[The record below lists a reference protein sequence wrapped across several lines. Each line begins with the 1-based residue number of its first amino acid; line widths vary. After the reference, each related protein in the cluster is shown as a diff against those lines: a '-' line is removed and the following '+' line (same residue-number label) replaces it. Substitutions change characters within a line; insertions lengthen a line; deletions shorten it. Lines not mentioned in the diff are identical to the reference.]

1 MVLILDTQTTL
12 TSGERR
18 AILALG
24 SLYSFRM
31 LGLFMVLPVL
41 GIYAVDLPG
50 ATPEKLGIALGAYG
64 LTQACLQ
71 LPLGWLSD
79 RIGRLPIVVAGLCL
93 FIAGSLVAA
102 GAETIHGIIAGRF
115 LQGAGA
121 IAAALTALA
130 ADSTRESQ
138 RTKAM
143 AVIGASV
150 GLSFVMAIVLGPVI
164 ASSLG
169 LQGVFLVT
177 AALGAVGLVI
187 VLTVLPKNAPKAAA
201 IADGDWAADHVF
213 GGRLPVLYASVFL
226 LHGLMMA
233 TFLIIP
239 ATLVDTFH
247 FAASEHWKIYLL
259 TVVLSIPPALLIMR
273 MGRGGE
279 DPRSALSLAIIALV
293 GGILVALLAPNLT
306 TVGVGLCF
314 MFVGINALEAILP
327 ATVTRVAPG
336 RLRGTA
342 LGIFATCQFLGI
354 FVGGALAGFILSAGG
369 SQAVAIL
376 AGILAVAWL
385 IALWRRPFTP
395 VIAAV
400 FHE

>member
-1 MVLILDTQTTL
+1 MNTQNTL
-12 TSGERR
+12 TFSERR

-79 RIGRLPIVVAGLCL
+79 RIGRLPIVIVGLCL

-102 GAETIHGIIAGRF
+102 AADTIHGIIAGRF

-150 GLSFVMAIVLGPVI
+150 GLSFVLAIVLGPVI
-164 ASSLG
+164 AASLG

-177 AALGAVGLVI
+177 AGLGAIGLVI
-187 VLTVLPKNAPKAAA
+187 VLTLLPKNMPKAAA
-201 IADGDWAADHVF
+201 IADGDWAVDHVF
-213 GGRLPVLYASVFL
+213 GGTLPVLYASVFL

-239 ATLVDTFH
+239 GALVNAFA
-247 FAASEHWKIYLL
+247 FAAGDHWIIYLL

-273 MGRGGE
+273 MGRSGE
-279 DPRSALSLAIIALV
+279 DPRSALSWAIVSLI
-293 GGILVALLAPNLT
+293 GGILMALLAPNLM
-306 TVGVGLCF
+306 TVAAGLWL

-342 LGIFATCQFLGI
+342 LGIFASCQFLGI

-376 AGILAVAWL
+376 ASFCALVWL
-385 IALWRRPFTP
+385 TVLWLKPFTP
-395 VIAAV
+395 VIAV
-400 FHE
+400 VSNE

>member
-1 MVLILDTQTTL
+1 MNTQNTL
-12 TSGERR
+12 TFSERR

-79 RIGRLPIVVAGLCL
+79 RIGRLPIVIVGLCL

-102 GAETIHGIIAGRF
+102 AADTIHGIIAGRF

-150 GLSFVMAIVLGPVI
+150 GLSFVLAIVLGPVI
-164 ASSLG
+164 AASLG

-177 AALGAVGLVI
+177 AGLGAIGLVI
-187 VLTVLPKNAPKAAA
+187 VLTLLPKNMPKAAA
-201 IADGDWAADHVF
+201 IADGDWAVDHVF
-213 GGRLPVLYASVFL
+213 GGTLPVLYASVFL

-239 ATLVDTFH
+239 GALVNAFA
-247 FAASEHWKIYLL
+247 FAAGDHWIIYLL
-259 TVVLSIPPALLIMR
+259 TVMLSIPPALLIMR

-279 DPRSALSLAIIALV
+279 DPRWALSWAIVSLI
-293 GGILVALLAPNLT
+293 GGILMALLAPNLM
-306 TVGVGLCF
+306 TVGAGLWL

-336 RLRGTA
+336 KLRGTA
-342 LGIFATCQFLGI
+342 LGIFASCQFLGI

-376 AGILAVAWL
+376 ASFCALVWL
-385 IALWRRPFTP
+385 TVLWLKPFTP
-395 VIAAV
+395 VIAV
-400 FHE
+400 VSNE

>member
-1 MVLILDTQTTL
+1 MNSKDPL
-12 TSGERR
+12 TSGEQR

-50 ATPEKLGIALGAYG
+50 ATPGKLGIALGAYG

-79 RIGRLPIVVAGLCL
+79 RIGRRPIVVAGLLL
-93 FIAGSLVAA
+93 FITGSLVAA
-102 GAETIHGIIAGRF
+102 AAETIDGIIAGRF

-121 IAAALTALA
+121 IAAALTAMA
-130 ADSTRESQ
+130 ADATRESQ

-150 GLSFVMAIVLGPVI
+150 GLSFVLAIVLGPVI
-164 ASSLG
+164 AAMMG

-177 AALGAVGLVI
+177 ACLGTLGLVI
-187 VLTVLPKNAPKAAA
+187 VLTVLPRSPSKGAA
-201 IADGDWAADHVF
+201 IADGDWAVDHVF
-213 GGRLPVLYASVFL
+213 GGRLPVLYGSIFL

-233 TFLIIP
+233 TFLIVP
-239 ATLVDTFH
+239 AALVSTWNLP
-247 FAASEHWKIYLL
+247 AEQHWAIYLL

-273 MGRGGE
+273 MGRGGG
-279 DPRSALSLAIIALV
+279 DPRSALTLAIIALV
-293 GGILVALLAPNLT
+293 AGVLLAVLAPSLLAL
-306 TVGVGLCF
+306 GVGLWL
-314 MFVGINALEAILP
+314 MFTGINALEALLP
-327 ATVTRVAPG
+327 ATVTRLAPG

-354 FVGGALAGFILSAGG
+354 FAGGAVAGALVSLGG
-369 SQAVAIL
+369 STAVASIVG
-376 AGILAVAWL
+376 ACTACWL
-385 IALWRRPFTP
+385 FALWLRPLVPALATSY
-395 VIAAV
+395 
-400 FHE
+400 EE

>member
-1 MVLILDTQTTL
+1 MNTQNTL
-12 TSGERR
+12 TFSERR

-79 RIGRLPIVVAGLCL
+79 RIGRLPIVIVGLCL

-102 GAETIHGIIAGRF
+102 AADTIHGIIAGRF

-150 GLSFVMAIVLGPVI
+150 GLSFVLAIVLGPVI
-164 ASSLG
+164 AASLG

-177 AALGAVGLVI
+177 AGLGAIGLVI
-187 VLTVLPKNAPKAAA
+187 VLTLLPKNMPKAAA
-201 IADGDWAADHVF
+201 IADGDWAVDHVF
-213 GGRLPVLYASVFL
+213 GGTLPVLYASVFL

-239 ATLVDTFH
+239 GALVNAFA
-247 FAASEHWKIYLL
+247 FAAGDHWIIYLL

-273 MGRGGE
+273 MGRSGE
-279 DPRSALSLAIIALV
+279 DPRSALSWAIVSLI
-293 GGILVALLAPNLT
+293 GGILMALLAPNLM
-306 TVGVGLCF
+306 TVGAGLWL

-342 LGIFATCQFLGI
+342 LGIFASCQFLGI
-354 FVGGALAGFILSAGG
+354 FVGGALAGFLLSAGG

-376 AGILAVAWL
+376 ASFCALVWL
-385 IALWRRPFTP
+385 SVLWLKPFTP
-395 VIAAV
+395 VIAV
-400 FHE
+400 VSNE

>member
-1 MVLILDTQTTL
+1 MILDTQTTL

-50 ATPEKLGIALGAYG
+50 ATPQKLGIALGAYG

-239 ATLVDTFH
+239 ATLVDTFD

-354 FVGGALAGFILSAGG
+354 FVGGALAGFILSTGG
-369 SQAVAIL
+369 SQAVAGL
-376 AGILAVAWL
+376 AGFLALAWL

>member
-1 MVLILDTQTTL
+1 VNTQNTL
-12 TSGERR
+12 TFSERR

-79 RIGRLPIVVAGLCL
+79 RIGRLPIVIVGLCL

-102 GAETIHGIIAGRF
+102 AADTIHGIIAGRF

-150 GLSFVMAIVLGPVI
+150 GLSFVLAIVLGPVI
-164 ASSLG
+164 AASLG

-177 AALGAVGLVI
+177 AGLGAIGLVI
-187 VLTVLPKNAPKAAA
+187 VLTLLPKNMPKAAA
-201 IADGDWAADHVF
+201 IADGDWAVDHVF
-213 GGRLPVLYASVFL
+213 GGTLPVLYASVFL

-239 ATLVDTFH
+239 GALVNAFA
-247 FAASEHWKIYLL
+247 FAAGDHWIIYLL
-259 TVVLSIPPALLIMR
+259 TVMLSIPPALLIMR

-279 DPRSALSLAIIALV
+279 DPRWALSWAIVSLI
-293 GGILVALLAPNLT
+293 GGILMALLAPNLM
-306 TVGVGLCF
+306 TVGAGLWL

-342 LGIFATCQFLGI
+342 LGIFASCQFLGI

-376 AGILAVAWL
+376 ASFCALVWL
-385 IALWRRPFTP
+385 TVLWLKPFTP
-395 VIAAV
+395 VIAV
-400 FHE
+400 VSNE

>member
-1 MVLILDTQTTL
+1 MNTQNTL
-12 TSGERR
+12 TFSERR

-79 RIGRLPIVVAGLCL
+79 RIGRLPIVIVGLCL

-102 GAETIHGIIAGRF
+102 AADTIHGIIAGRF

-150 GLSFVMAIVLGPVI
+150 GLSFVLAIVLGPVI
-164 ASSLG
+164 AASLG

-177 AALGAVGLVI
+177 AGLGAIGLVI
-187 VLTVLPKNAPKAAA
+187 VLTLLPKNMPKAAA
-201 IADGDWAADHVF
+201 IADGDWAVDHVF
-213 GGRLPVLYASVFL
+213 GGTLPVLYASVFL

-239 ATLVDTFH
+239 GALVNAFA
-247 FAASEHWKIYLL
+247 FAAGDHWIIYLL

-279 DPRSALSLAIIALV
+279 DPRSALSWAIVSLI
-293 GGILVALLAPNLT
+293 GGILMALLAPNLM
-306 TVGVGLCF
+306 TVGAGLWL

-342 LGIFATCQFLGI
+342 LGIFASCQFLGI

-376 AGILAVAWL
+376 ASFCALVWL
-385 IALWRRPFTP
+385 TVLWLKPFTP
-395 VIAAV
+395 VIAV
-400 FHE
+400 VSNE

>member
-1 MVLILDTQTTL
+1 
-12 TSGERR
+12 
-18 AILALG
+18 
-24 SLYSFRM
+24 M

-79 RIGRLPIVVAGLCL
+79 RIGRLPIVIVGLCL

-102 GAETIHGIIAGRF
+102 AADTIHGIIAGRF

-150 GLSFVMAIVLGPVI
+150 GFSFVLAIVLGPVI
-164 ASSLG
+164 AASLG

-177 AALGAVGLVI
+177 AGLGAIGLVI
-187 VLTVLPKNAPKAAA
+187 VLTLLPKNMPKAAA
-201 IADGDWAADHVF
+201 IADGDWAVDHVF
-213 GGRLPVLYASVFL
+213 GGTLPVLYASVFL

-239 ATLVDTFH
+239 GALVNAFA
-247 FAASEHWKIYLL
+247 FAAGDHWIIYLL

-273 MGRGGE
+273 MGRSGE
-279 DPRSALSLAIIALV
+279 DPRSALSWAIVSLI
-293 GGILVALLAPNLT
+293 GGILMALLAPNLM
-306 TVGVGLCF
+306 TVAAGLWL

-342 LGIFATCQFLGI
+342 LGIFASCQFLGI

-376 AGILAVAWL
+376 ASFCALVWL
-385 IALWRRPFTP
+385 TVLWLKPFTP
-395 VIAAV
+395 VIAV
-400 FHE
+400 VSNE

>member
-1 MVLILDTQTTL
+1 MNTQNTL
-12 TSGERR
+12 TFSERR

-79 RIGRLPIVVAGLCL
+79 RIGRLPIVIVGLCL

-102 GAETIHGIIAGRF
+102 AADTIHGIIAGRF

-150 GLSFVMAIVLGPVI
+150 GLSFVLAIVLGPVI
-164 ASSLG
+164 AASLG

-177 AALGAVGLVI
+177 AGLGAIGLVI
-187 VLTVLPKNAPKAAA
+187 VLTLLPKNMPKAAA
-201 IADGDWAADHVF
+201 IADGDWAVDHVF
-213 GGRLPVLYASVFL
+213 GGTLPVLYASVFL

-239 ATLVDTFH
+239 GALVNVFA
-247 FAASEHWKIYLL
+247 FAAGDHWIIYLL
-259 TVVLSIPPALLIMR
+259 TVMLSIPPALLIMR

-279 DPRSALSLAIIALV
+279 DPRWALSWAIVSLI
-293 GGILVALLAPNLT
+293 GGILMALLAPNLM
-306 TVGVGLCF
+306 TVGAGLWL

-342 LGIFATCQFLGI
+342 LGIFASCQFLGI

-376 AGILAVAWL
+376 ASFCALVWL
-385 IALWRRPFTP
+385 SVLWLKPFTP
-395 VIAAV
+395 VIAV
-400 FHE
+400 VSNE

>member
-1 MVLILDTQTTL
+1 MNAQNAL

-41 GIYAVDLPG
+41 GIYAVDMPG

-79 RIGRLPIVVAGLCL
+79 RIGRLPIVIVGLCL
-93 FIAGSLVAA
+93 FVAGSLVAA
-102 GAETIHGIIAGRF
+102 AAETINGIIAGRF

-164 ASSLG
+164 AAGLG

-187 VLTVLPKNAPKAAA
+187 VLTVLPKNAPKTAA

-213 GGRLPVLYASVFL
+213 GGRLPILYASVFL

-239 ATLVDTFH
+239 ANLVETFS
-247 FAASEHWKIYLL
+247 FAASEHWMIYLL

-279 DPRSALSLAIIALV
+279 DPRWALSVAIVSLV
-293 GGILVALLAPNLT
+293 GGILIALLAPNLI
-306 TVGVGLCF
+306 TVGAGLCF

-369 SQAVAIL
+369 SEAVAVL
-376 AGILAVAWL
+376 ASFFALLWL
-385 IALWRRPFTP
+385 IALWLRPFTP

-400 FHE
+400 SNE

>member
-1 MVLILDTQTTL
+1 MILDTQTTL

-50 ATPEKLGIALGAYG
+50 ATPQKLGIALGAYG

-102 GAETIHGIIAGRF
+102 AAETIHGIIAGRF

-239 ATLVDTFH
+239 ATLVNTFD

-259 TVVLSIPPALLIMR
+259 TVVLSIPPALFIMR

-279 DPRSALSLAIIALV
+279 DPRSALSLAIVSLV

-314 MFVGINALEAILP
+314 MFLGINALEAILP

-354 FVGGALAGFILSAGG
+354 FVGGAIAGLILSAGG
-369 SQAVAIL
+369 SQAVSIL
-376 AGILAVAWL
+376 VGLLALAWL
-385 IALWRRPFTP
+385 IALWRRPFNQ

-400 FHE
+400 SHE

>member
-1 MVLILDTQTTL
+1 MNTQNTL
-12 TSGERR
+12 TFSERR

-79 RIGRLPIVVAGLCL
+79 RIGRLPIVIVGLCL

-102 GAETIHGIIAGRF
+102 AADTIHGIIAGRF

-150 GLSFVMAIVLGPVI
+150 GLSFVLAIVLGPVI
-164 ASSLG
+164 AASLG

-177 AALGAVGLVI
+177 AGLGAIGLVI
-187 VLTVLPKNAPKAAA
+187 VLTLLPKNMPKAAA
-201 IADGDWAADHVF
+201 IADGDWAVDHVF
-213 GGRLPVLYASVFL
+213 GGTLPVLYASVFL

-239 ATLVDTFH
+239 GALVNAFA
-247 FAASEHWKIYLL
+247 FAAGDHWIIYLL
-259 TVVLSIPPALLIMR
+259 TVMLSIPPALLIMR
-273 MGRGGE
+273 MGRSGE
-279 DPRSALSLAIIALV
+279 DPRSALSWAIVSLI
-293 GGILVALLAPNLT
+293 GGILMALLAPNLM
-306 TVGVGLCF
+306 TVGAGLWL

-342 LGIFATCQFLGI
+342 LGIFASCQFLGI

-376 AGILAVAWL
+376 ASFCALVWL
-385 IALWRRPFTP
+385 TVLWLKPFTP
-395 VIAAV
+395 VIAV
-400 FHE
+400 VSNE

>member
-1 MVLILDTQTTL
+1 MNTQNTL
-12 TSGERR
+12 TSSERR

-79 RIGRLPIVVAGLCL
+79 RIGRLPIVIVGLCL
-93 FIAGSLVAA
+93 FIAGSMVAA
-102 GAETIHGIIAGRF
+102 AADTIHGIIAGRF

-150 GLSFVMAIVLGPVI
+150 GLSFVLAIVLGPVI
-164 ASSLG
+164 AASLG

-177 AALGAVGLVI
+177 AGLGAIGLVI
-187 VLTVLPKNAPKAAA
+187 VLTLLPKNMPKAAA
-201 IADGDWAADHVF
+201 IADGDWAVDHVF
-213 GGRLPVLYASVFL
+213 GGTLPVLYASVFL

-239 ATLVDTFH
+239 GALVNAFA
-247 FAASEHWKIYLL
+247 FAAGDHWIIYLL

-273 MGRGGE
+273 MGRSGE
-279 DPRSALSLAIIALV
+279 DPRSALSWAIVSLI
-293 GGILVALLAPNLT
+293 GGILMALLAPNLM
-306 TVGVGLCF
+306 TVGAGLWL

-342 LGIFATCQFLGI
+342 LGIFASCQFLGI

-376 AGILAVAWL
+376 ASFCALVWL
-385 IALWRRPFTP
+385 TVLWLKPFTP
-395 VIAAV
+395 VIAV
-400 FHE
+400 VSNE

>member
-1 MVLILDTQTTL
+1 MNTQNTL
-12 TSGERR
+12 TFSERR

-79 RIGRLPIVVAGLCL
+79 RIGRLPIVIVGLCL

-102 GAETIHGIIAGRF
+102 AADTIHGIIAGRF

-150 GLSFVMAIVLGPVI
+150 GLSFVLAIVLGPVI
-164 ASSLG
+164 AASLG

-177 AALGAVGLVI
+177 AGLGAIGLVI
-187 VLTVLPKNAPKAAA
+187 VLTLLPKNMPKAAA
-201 IADGDWAADHVF
+201 IADGDWAVDHVF
-213 GGRLPVLYASVFL
+213 GGTLPVLYASVFL

-239 ATLVDTFH
+239 GALVNAFA
-247 FAASEHWKIYLL
+247 FAAGDHWIIYLL

-279 DPRSALSLAIIALV
+279 DPRWALSWAIVSLI
-293 GGILVALLAPNLT
+293 GGILMALLAPNLM
-306 TVGVGLCF
+306 TVGAGLWL

-342 LGIFATCQFLGI
+342 LGIFANCQFLGI

-376 AGILAVAWL
+376 ASFCALVWL
-385 IALWRRPFTP
+385 TVLWLKPFTP
-395 VIAAV
+395 VIAV
-400 FHE
+400 VSNE

>member
-1 MVLILDTQTTL
+1 MTTQSTL

-41 GIYAVDLPG
+41 GVYAVDLPG

-79 RIGRLPIVVAGLCL
+79 RIGRLPIVIAGLCL

-102 GAETIHGIIAGRF
+102 AADTIHGIIAGRF

-150 GLSFVMAIVLGPVI
+150 GLSFVLAIVLGPVI
-164 ASSLG
+164 AASLG
-169 LQGVFLVT
+169 LQGVFFVT
-177 AALGAVGLVI
+177 AGLGAVGLVI
-187 VLTVLPKNAPKAAA
+187 VLTVLPKNMPKAAA
-201 IADGDWAADHVF
+201 IADGDWAVDHVF

-239 ATLVDTFH
+239 SALVDTFGY
-247 FAASEHWKIYLL
+247 AASDHWVIYLV
-259 TVVLSIPPALLIMR
+259 TVMLSIPPALLIMR
-273 MGRGGE
+273 MGRGVE
-279 DPRSALSLAIIALV
+279 DPRSALSLAILSLV
-293 GGILVALLAPNLT
+293 GGILTALLAPNLL
-306 TVGVGLCF
+306 TVGVGLGF

-376 AGILAVAWL
+376 ASFCALVWL
-385 IALWRRPFTP
+385 GALWLKPFTP
-395 VIAAV
+395 VITV
-400 FHE
+400 VSHE

>member
-1 MVLILDTQTTL
+1 M
-12 TSGERR
+12 
-18 AILALG
+18 ALG

-50 ATPEKLGIALGAYG
+50 ATPQKLGIALGAYG

-239 ATLVDTFH
+239 ATLVDTFD

-327 ATVTRVAPG
+327 ATVTQVAPG

-354 FVGGALAGFILSAGG
+354 FVGGALAGFILSTGG
-369 SQAVAIL
+369 SQAVAGL
-376 AGILAVAWL
+376 AGFLALAWL

>member
-1 MVLILDTQTTL
+1 MNTQNTL
-12 TSGERR
+12 TSSERR

-79 RIGRLPIVVAGLCL
+79 RIGRLPIVIVGLCL

-102 GAETIHGIIAGRF
+102 AADTIHGIIAGRF

-150 GLSFVMAIVLGPVI
+150 GLSFVLAIVLGPVI
-164 ASSLG
+164 AASLG

-177 AALGAVGLVI
+177 AGLGAIGLVI
-187 VLTVLPKNAPKAAA
+187 VLTLLPKNMPKAAA
-201 IADGDWAADHVF
+201 IADGDWAVDHVF
-213 GGRLPVLYASVFL
+213 GGTLPVLYASVFL

-239 ATLVDTFH
+239 GALVNAFA
-247 FAASEHWKIYLL
+247 FAAGDHWIIYLL

-273 MGRGGE
+273 MGRSGE
-279 DPRSALSLAIIALV
+279 DPRSALSWAIVSLI
-293 GGILVALLAPNLT
+293 GGILMALLAPNLM
-306 TVGVGLCF
+306 TVGAGLWL

-342 LGIFATCQFLGI
+342 LGIFASCQFLGI

-376 AGILAVAWL
+376 ASFCALVWL
-385 IALWRRPFTP
+385 TVLWLKPFTP
-395 VIAAV
+395 VIAV
-400 FHE
+400 VSNE

>member
-1 MVLILDTQTTL
+1 MDTQTTL

-239 ATLVDTFH
+239 ATLVNTFD

-259 TVVLSIPPALLIMR
+259 TVVLSIPPALFIMR

-279 DPRSALSLAIIALV
+279 DPRSALSLAIVSLV

-314 MFVGINALEAILP
+314 MFLGINALEAILP

-354 FVGGALAGFILSAGG
+354 FVGGAIAGLILSAGG
-369 SQAVAIL
+369 SQAVSIL
-376 AGILAVAWL
+376 VGLLALAWL
-385 IALWRRPFTP
+385 IALWRRPFTQ
-395 VIAAV
+395 VITAV
-400 FHE
+400 SHE

>member
-1 MVLILDTQTTL
+1 MNTQNTL
-12 TSGERR
+12 TFSERR
-18 AILALG
+18 TILALG

-79 RIGRLPIVVAGLCL
+79 RIGRLPIVIVGLCL

-102 GAETIHGIIAGRF
+102 SADTIHGIIAGRF

-150 GLSFVMAIVLGPVI
+150 GLSFVLAIVLGPVI
-164 ASSLG
+164 AASLG

-177 AALGAVGLVI
+177 AGLGAIGLVI
-187 VLTVLPKNAPKAAA
+187 VLTLLPKNMPKAAA
-201 IADGDWAADHVF
+201 IADGDWAVDHVF
-213 GGRLPVLYASVFL
+213 GGTLPVLYASVFL

-239 ATLVDTFH
+239 GALVNAFA
-247 FAASEHWKIYLL
+247 FAAGDHWIIYLL
-259 TVVLSIPPALLIMR
+259 TVMLSIPPALLIMR
-273 MGRGGE
+273 MGRGGK
-279 DPRSALSLAIIALV
+279 DPRWALSWAIVSLI
-293 GGILVALLAPNLT
+293 GGILMALLAPNLM
-306 TVGVGLCF
+306 TVGAGLWL

-342 LGIFATCQFLGI
+342 LGIFASCQFLGI

-376 AGILAVAWL
+376 ASFCALVWL
-385 IALWRRPFTP
+385 SVLWLKPFTP
-395 VIAAV
+395 VIAV
-400 FHE
+400 VSNE

>member
-1 MVLILDTQTTL
+1 
-12 TSGERR
+12 
-18 AILALG
+18 
-24 SLYSFRM
+24 M

-79 RIGRLPIVVAGLCL
+79 RIGRLPIVIVGLCL

-102 GAETIHGIIAGRF
+102 SADTIHGIIAGRF

-150 GLSFVMAIVLGPVI
+150 GLSFVLAIVLGPVI
-164 ASSLG
+164 AASLG

-177 AALGAVGLVI
+177 AGLGAIGLVI
-187 VLTVLPKNAPKAAA
+187 VLTLLPKNMPKAAA
-201 IADGDWAADHVF
+201 IADGDWAVDHVF
-213 GGRLPVLYASVFL
+213 GGTLPVLYASVFL

-239 ATLVDTFH
+239 GALVNAFA
-247 FAASEHWKIYLL
+247 FAAGDHWIIYLL
-259 TVVLSIPPALLIMR
+259 TVMLSIPPALLIMR

-279 DPRSALSLAIIALV
+279 DPRSALSWAIVSLI
-293 GGILVALLAPNLT
+293 GGILMALLAPNLM
-306 TVGVGLCF
+306 TVGAGLWL

-342 LGIFATCQFLGI
+342 LGIFASCQFLGI

-376 AGILAVAWL
+376 ASFCALVWL
-385 IALWRRPFTP
+385 TVPPFKIWP
-395 VIAAV
+395 IFSISLPA
-400 FHE
+400 

>member
-1 MVLILDTQTTL
+1 MNTQNTL
-12 TSGERR
+12 TFSERR

-79 RIGRLPIVVAGLCL
+79 RIGRLPIVIVGLCL

-102 GAETIHGIIAGRF
+102 AADTIHGIIAGRF

-150 GLSFVMAIVLGPVI
+150 GLSFVLAIVLGPVI
-164 ASSLG
+164 AASLG

-177 AALGAVGLVI
+177 AGLGAIGLVI
-187 VLTVLPKNAPKAAA
+187 VLTLLPKNMPKAAA
-201 IADGDWAADHVF
+201 IADGDWAVDHVF
-213 GGRLPVLYASVFL
+213 GGTLPVLYASVFL

-239 ATLVDTFH
+239 GALVNAFA
-247 FAASEHWKIYLL
+247 FAAGDHWIIYLL

-273 MGRGGE
+273 MGRSGE
-279 DPRSALSLAIIALV
+279 DPRWALSWAIVSLI
-293 GGILVALLAPNLT
+293 GGILMALLAPNLM
-306 TVGVGLCF
+306 TVGAGLWL

-342 LGIFATCQFLGI
+342 LGIFASCQFLGI

-376 AGILAVAWL
+376 ASFCALVWL
-385 IALWRRPFTP
+385 TVLWLKPFTP
-395 VIAAV
+395 VIAV
-400 FHE
+400 VSNE

>member
-1 MVLILDTQTTL
+1 MNTQNTL
-12 TSGERR
+12 TFSERR

-79 RIGRLPIVVAGLCL
+79 RIGRLPIVIVGLCL

-102 GAETIHGIIAGRF
+102 AADTIHGIIAGRF

-150 GLSFVMAIVLGPVI
+150 GLSFVLAIVLGPVI
-164 ASSLG
+164 AASLG

-177 AALGAVGLVI
+177 AGLGAIGLVI
-187 VLTVLPKNAPKAAA
+187 VLTLLPKNMPKAAA
-201 IADGDWAADHVF
+201 IADGDWAVDHVF
-213 GGRLPVLYASVFL
+213 GGTLPVLYASVFL

-239 ATLVDTFH
+239 GALVNAFA
-247 FAASEHWKIYLL
+247 FAAGDHWIIYLL

-273 MGRGGE
+273 MGRSGE
-279 DPRSALSLAIIALV
+279 DPRWALSWAIVSLI
-293 GGILVALLAPNLT
+293 GGILMALLAPNLM
-306 TVGVGLCF
+306 TVGAGLWL

-342 LGIFATCQFLGI
+342 LGIFASCQFLGI

-376 AGILAVAWL
+376 ASFCALVWL
-385 IALWRRPFTP
+385 SVLWLKPFTP
-395 VIAAV
+395 VIAV
-400 FHE
+400 VSNE

>member
-1 MVLILDTQTTL
+1 MNTQNTL
-12 TSGERR
+12 TFSERR

-79 RIGRLPIVVAGLCL
+79 RIGRLPIVIVGLCL

-102 GAETIHGIIAGRF
+102 SADTIHGIIAGRF

-150 GLSFVMAIVLGPVI
+150 GLSFVLAIVLGPVI
-164 ASSLG
+164 AASLG

-177 AALGAVGLVI
+177 AGLGAIGLVI
-187 VLTVLPKNAPKAAA
+187 VLTLLPKNMPKAAA
-201 IADGDWAADHVF
+201 IADGDWAVDHVF
-213 GGRLPVLYASVFL
+213 GGTLPVLYASVFL

-239 ATLVDTFH
+239 GALVNAFA
-247 FAASEHWKIYLL
+247 FAAGDHWIIYLL
-259 TVVLSIPPALLIMR
+259 TVMLSIPPALLIMR

-279 DPRSALSLAIIALV
+279 DPRSALSWAIVSLI
-293 GGILVALLAPNLT
+293 GGILMALLAPNLM
-306 TVGVGLCF
+306 TVGAGLWL

-342 LGIFATCQFLGI
+342 LGIFASCQFLGI

-376 AGILAVAWL
+376 ASFCALVWL
-385 IALWRRPFTP
+385 SVLWLKPFTP
-395 VIAAV
+395 VIAV
-400 FHE
+400 VSNE

>member
-1 MVLILDTQTTL
+1 
-12 TSGERR
+12 
-18 AILALG
+18 
-24 SLYSFRM
+24 M

-79 RIGRLPIVVAGLCL
+79 RIGRLPIVVVGLCL

-102 GAETIHGIIAGRF
+102 AADTIHGIIAGRF

-177 AALGAVGLVI
+177 AALGTVGLVI

-213 GGRLPVLYASVFL
+213 GGRLPVLYASIFI

-239 ATLVDTFH
+239 ANLVDAFD

-273 MGRGGE
+273 MGRGVE
-279 DPRSALSLAIIALV
+279 DPRSALSLAIISLV
-293 GGILVALLAPNLT
+293 GGILVALLAPNLI

-376 AGILAVAWL
+376 ASFLAVAWL

>member
-1 MVLILDTQTTL
+1 MTTQSTL

-41 GIYAVDLPG
+41 GVYAVDLPG

-79 RIGRLPIVVAGLCL
+79 RIGRLPIVIAGLCL

-102 GAETIHGIIAGRF
+102 AAETIHGIIAGRF

-150 GLSFVMAIVLGPVI
+150 GLSFVLAIVLGPVI
-164 ASSLG
+164 AASLG
-169 LQGVFLVT
+169 LQGVFFVT
-177 AALGAVGLVI
+177 AGLGAVGLVI
-187 VLTVLPKNAPKAAA
+187 VLTVLPKNMPKAAA
-201 IADGDWAADHVF
+201 IADGDWAVDHVF

-239 ATLVDTFH
+239 SALVDTFGY
-247 FAASEHWKIYLL
+247 AASDHWVIYLV
-259 TVVLSIPPALLIMR
+259 TVMLSIPPALLIMR
-273 MGRGGE
+273 MGRGVE
-279 DPRSALSLAIIALV
+279 DPRSALTLAILSLV
-293 GGILVALLAPNLT
+293 GGILTALLAPNLL
-306 TVGVGLCF
+306 TVGVGLGF

-369 SQAVAIL
+369 SQAVAML
-376 AGILAVAWL
+376 ASFCALVWL
-385 IALWRRPFTP
+385 GALWLKPFTP
-395 VIAAV
+395 VITV
-400 FHE
+400 VSHE

>member
-1 MVLILDTQTTL
+1 MNTQNTL
-12 TSGERR
+12 TFSERR

-79 RIGRLPIVVAGLCL
+79 RIGRLPIVIVGLCL

-102 GAETIHGIIAGRF
+102 AADTIHGIIAGRF

-150 GLSFVMAIVLGPVI
+150 GLSFVLAIVLGPVI
-164 ASSLG
+164 AASLG

-177 AALGAVGLVI
+177 AGLGAIGLVI
-187 VLTVLPKNAPKAAA
+187 VLTLLPKNMPKAAA
-201 IADGDWAADHVF
+201 IADGDWAVDHVF
-213 GGRLPVLYASVFL
+213 GGTLPVLYASVFL

-239 ATLVDTFH
+239 GALVNAFA
-247 FAASEHWKIYLL
+247 FAAGDHWIIYLL
-259 TVVLSIPPALLIMR
+259 TVMLSIPPALLIMR
-273 MGRGGE
+273 MGRSGE
-279 DPRSALSLAIIALV
+279 DPRWALSWAIVSLI
-293 GGILVALLAPNLT
+293 GGILMALLAPNLM
-306 TVGVGLCF
+306 TVGAGLWL

-342 LGIFATCQFLGI
+342 LGIFASCQFLGI

-376 AGILAVAWL
+376 ASFCALVWL
-385 IALWRRPFTP
+385 SVLWLKPFTP
-395 VIAAV
+395 VIAV
-400 FHE
+400 VSNE

>member
-1 MVLILDTQTTL
+1 VNTQNTL
-12 TSGERR
+12 TFSERR

-79 RIGRLPIVVAGLCL
+79 RIGRLPIVIVGLCL

-102 GAETIHGIIAGRF
+102 AADTIHGIIAGRF

-150 GLSFVMAIVLGPVI
+150 GLSFVLAIVLGPVI
-164 ASSLG
+164 AASLG

-177 AALGAVGLVI
+177 AGLGAIGLVI
-187 VLTVLPKNAPKAAA
+187 VLTLLPKNMPKAAA
-201 IADGDWAADHVF
+201 IADGDWAVDHVF
-213 GGRLPVLYASVFL
+213 GGTLPVLYASVFL

-239 ATLVDTFH
+239 GALVNAFA
-247 FAASEHWKIYLL
+247 FAAGDHWIIYLL

-273 MGRGGE
+273 MGRSGE
-279 DPRSALSLAIIALV
+279 DPRSALSWAIVSLI
-293 GGILVALLAPNLT
+293 GGILMALLAPNLM
-306 TVGVGLCF
+306 TVGAGLWL

-342 LGIFATCQFLGI
+342 LGIFASCQFLGI

-376 AGILAVAWL
+376 ASFCALVWL
-385 IALWRRPFTP
+385 TVLWLKPFTP
-395 VIAAV
+395 VIAV
-400 FHE
+400 VSNE

>member
-1 MVLILDTQTTL
+1 MILDTQTTL

-50 ATPEKLGIALGAYG
+50 ATPQKLGIALGAYG

-102 GAETIHGIIAGRF
+102 AAETIHGIIAGRF

-233 TFLIIP
+233 TFLIIS
-239 ATLVDTFH
+239 ATLVNTFD

-259 TVVLSIPPALLIMR
+259 TVVLSIPPALFIMR

-279 DPRSALSLAIIALV
+279 DPRSALSLAIVSLV

-314 MFVGINALEAILP
+314 MFLGINALEAILP

-354 FVGGALAGFILSAGG
+354 FVGGAIAGLILSAGG
-369 SQAVAIL
+369 SQAVSIL
-376 AGILAVAWL
+376 VGLLALVWL
-385 IALWRRPFTP
+385 IALWRRPFNQ

-400 FHE
+400 SHE

>member
-1 MVLILDTQTTL
+1 MNTQNTL
-12 TSGERR
+12 TSSERR

-79 RIGRLPIVVAGLCL
+79 RIGRLPIVIVGLCL

-102 GAETIHGIIAGRF
+102 SADTIHGIIAGRF

-150 GLSFVMAIVLGPVI
+150 GLSFVLAIVLGPVI
-164 ASSLG
+164 AASLG

-177 AALGAVGLVI
+177 AGLGAIGLVI
-187 VLTVLPKNAPKAAA
+187 VLTLLPKNMPKAAA
-201 IADGDWAADHVF
+201 IADGDWAVDHVF
-213 GGRLPVLYASVFL
+213 GGTLPVLYASVFL

-239 ATLVDTFH
+239 GALVNA
-247 FAASEHWKIYLL
+247 FALAAGDHWIIYLL

-279 DPRSALSLAIIALV
+279 DPRSALSWAIVSLV
-293 GGILVALLAPNLT
+293 GGILMALLAPNLM
-306 TVGVGLCF
+306 TVGAGLWL

-376 AGILAVAWL
+376 ASFCALVWL
-385 IALWRRPFTP
+385 TVLWLKPFTP
-395 VIAAV
+395 VIAV
-400 FHE
+400 VSNE

>member
-1 MVLILDTQTTL
+1 MNTQNTL
-12 TSGERR
+12 TFSERR

-79 RIGRLPIVVAGLCL
+79 RIGRLPIVIVGLCL

-102 GAETIHGIIAGRF
+102 AADTIHGIIAGRF

-150 GLSFVMAIVLGPVI
+150 GLSFVLAIVLGPVI
-164 ASSLG
+164 AASLG

-177 AALGAVGLVI
+177 AGLGAIGLVI
-187 VLTVLPKNAPKAAA
+187 VLTLLPKNMPKAAA
-201 IADGDWAADHVF
+201 IADGDWAVDHVF
-213 GGRLPVLYASVFL
+213 GGTLPVLYASVFL

-239 ATLVDTFH
+239 GALVNAFA
-247 FAASEHWKIYLL
+247 FAAGDHWIIYLL
-259 TVVLSIPPALLIMR
+259 TVMLSIPPALLIMR

-279 DPRSALSLAIIALV
+279 DPRSALSWAIVSLI
-293 GGILVALLAPNLT
+293 GGILMALLAPNLM
-306 TVGVGLCF
+306 TVGAGLWL

-342 LGIFATCQFLGI
+342 LGIFASCQFLGI

-376 AGILAVAWL
+376 ASFCALVWL
-385 IALWRRPFTP
+385 SVLWLKPFTP
-395 VIAAV
+395 VIAV
-400 FHE
+400 VSNE